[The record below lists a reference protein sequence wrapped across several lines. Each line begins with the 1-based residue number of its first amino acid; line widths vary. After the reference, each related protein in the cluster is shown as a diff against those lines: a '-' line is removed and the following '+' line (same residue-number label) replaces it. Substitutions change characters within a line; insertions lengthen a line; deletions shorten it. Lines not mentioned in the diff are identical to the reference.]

1 MHIGSIPTVKEPVP
15 RFTVVVKIT
24 EYLSGARSQAT
35 NITLPREV
43 LVSLG
48 ADDSWPP
55 QYTMAWRGMAAYQ
68 LAITNT
74 INATALTRFIV
85 ALSRVPSLNNDN
97 ENDDDRQKENPW
109 TPETAARERESWRR

>member
-1 MHIGSIPTVKEPVP
+1 
-15 RFTVVVKIT
+15 
-24 EYLSGARSQAT
+24 
-35 NITLPREV
+35 
-43 LVSLG
+43 
-48 ADDSWPP
+48 
-55 QYTMAWRGMAAYQ
+55 MAAYQ